1 MSAQIPS
8 HLSDLPIY
16 KQALQIFTLSRSISS
31 YLNQD
36 LAYLY
41 EDGKEDQNIYFSGD
55 IVQQSESL
63 APEIINAELQRHS
76 DKKHKHIA
84 SVRRL
89 NNRLYRNCKRL
100 ETCNS
105 NGKDYLPLLRR
116 ELKKFRQL
124 QSTWML
130 TL

>member
-1 MSAQIPS
+1 MSAHIPS
-8 HLSDLPIY
+8 HLSELPIY
-16 KQALQIFTLSRSISS
+16 KQAMQIFNLSRSISS

-41 EDGKEDQNIYFSGD
+41 EDGKEDANIYVSGD

-84 SVRRL
+84 SVNL
-89 NNRLYRNCKRL
+89 LTNRLYRNCKRL
-100 ETCNS
+100 ESCNS
-105 NGKDYLPLLRR
+105 NGKDYLPILKR
-116 ELKKFRQL
+116 EIKKFRQL

>member
-41 EDGKEDQNIYFSGD
+41 EDGKEDYNIYFSGD

-76 DKKHKHIA
+76 DKKYKHIA

-89 NNRLYRNCKRL
+89 TNRLYRNCKRL